1 MGLSIMCK
9 IYLTAIFGCL
19 FARAAP
25 EESLD
30 QRITVDT
37 KVTHVL
43 KGRAHLRDDIL
54 RGDRALSSQM
64 HDVVFVV
71 KRLNVDKMELNLQE
85 ISDPT
90 NAKYGHHLTKE
101 MIDEITSNPTSRRHV
116 VDHLTAVGATIIF
129 DSPFGDHHITARAT
143 VGLWEKFFLTEFH
156 SYTHASGKLD
166 LKVVRAQT
174 YSVPLSLNAH
184 ISSVYNTVQAPFS
197 KSRRLSAK
205 RANLPLTADSFRK
218 LTILYPN
225 TTTPQLLYNTYGV
238 RDTTGHPLATQA
250 IYSMY
255 DQHYSPHDIAEWQV
269 YMNITVI
276 PVAQTIGIGATSSDT
291 CRQNVEICAEGN
303 ADLAF
308 MMAMCSSPT
317 TFYGSESVSMALWLH
332 SIYQAGAPPLVISIS
347 YGADESYVSTQE
359 QQEFSETALFLAN
372 QGVTIVVSSGDDGV
386 HSQTARG
393 NASFC
398 GYMPGFP
405 ATSPYV
411 VSVGATQVCTHY
423 LTY

>member
-1 MGLSIMCK
+1 M
-9 IYLTAIFGCL
+9 
-19 FARAAP
+19 
-25 EESLD
+25 
-30 QRITVDT
+30 
-37 KVTHVL
+37 
-43 KGRAHLRDDIL
+43 
-54 RGDRALSSQM
+54 
-64 HDVVFVV
+64 
-71 KRLNVDKMELNLQE
+71 
-85 ISDPT
+85 
-90 NAKYGHHLTKE
+90 
-101 MIDEITSNPTSRRHV
+101 
-116 VDHLTAVGATIIF
+116 
-129 DSPFGDHHITARAT
+129 
-143 VGLWEKFFLTEFH
+143 
-156 SYTHASGKLD
+156 
-166 LKVVRAQT
+166 
-174 YSVPLSLNAH
+174 
-184 ISSVYNTVQAPFS
+184 
-197 KSRRLSAK
+197 
-205 RANLPLTADSFRK
+205 PLTADTSRK

-255 DQHYSPHDIAEWQV
+255 DQLYSPHDIAEWQV

-276 PVAQTIGIGATSSDT
+276 PVAQTIGIGATSSAT

-411 VSVGATQVCTHY
+411 VSVGATQVISRCLSGTM
-423 LTY
+423 